1 MVFSVTVS
9 NMIYRQIPDKNDKR
23 SLASACFDMSYFV
36 RSWISRGSGWQTE
49 RADCNYIFEKIKFL
63 DNYFNKDKSVGL

>member
-1 MVFSVTVS
+1 MNGNGTFFSYVTVCKLVFSVTVS

-49 RADCNYIFEKIKFL
+49 RADCNYLKK
-63 DNYFNKDKSVGL
+63 